1 MRKRGLAVSMTIS
14 EPFLRD
20 HQVLP
25 GRTHPVMTTEAN
37 SGGYILSGT
46 HVRKNKKNNSRI
58 SDVKATGEEKIEV
71 DIEEKRNGDDGDDD
85 DDSENRESKKPRC
98 E

>member
-1 MRKRGLAVSMTIS
+1 M
-14 EPFLRD
+14 
-20 HQVLP
+20 
-25 GRTHPVMTTEAN
+25 
-37 SGGYILSGT
+37 
-46 HVRKNKKNNSRI
+46 RKNKKNNSRI